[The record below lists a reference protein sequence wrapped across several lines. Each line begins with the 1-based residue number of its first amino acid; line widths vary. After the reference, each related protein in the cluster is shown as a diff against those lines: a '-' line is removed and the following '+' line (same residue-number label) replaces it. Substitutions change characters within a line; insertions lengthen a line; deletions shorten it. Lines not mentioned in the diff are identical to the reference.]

1 MTKSDLLHRLG
12 RDSKYLD
19 FELFT
24 EAQSPSTLG
33 GRAFDRAYM
42 GFDFVGYSRGRGA
55 FLLINSW
62 ETNEERLF
70 EVSRSG
76 DDRPRPV
83 DSPSLAA

>member
-12 RDSKYLD
+12 RDSRYLD
-19 FELFT
+19 FDLFT
-24 EAQSPSTLG
+24 EAQPPSTLG

-55 FLLINSW
+55 FLLVNSW

-70 EVSRSG
+70 EVSKSG
-76 DDRPRPV
+76 EDRPRPI
-83 DSPSLAA
+83 SHPCKAA